1 MSRIIEI
8 LNFEEG
14 FREKPYIDT
23 EGYPTVGTGFKIGPK
38 GAPLSYYQFT
48 LTKEASDAWL
58 LSFVERTH
66 DGMLGEREIAQA
78 ASKCNEA
85 RADILT
91 SMAYQMGV
99 TGLAAFKNTLG
110 MIAAGNFTGAA
121 AGMLN
126 SKWAAQTPKRAKRHA
141 EVMRSGTYDVYAGLL
156 K

>member
-1 MSRIIEI
+1 MSKIIQI

-38 GAPLSYYQFT
+38 GAPMSHYQFT
-48 LTKEASDAWL
+48 LPKEASDAWL
-58 LSFVERTH
+58 LSFVDKTARQ
-66 DGMLGEREIAQA
+66 MLDNKAIFFAMNQ
-78 ASKCNEA
+78 CNDA
-85 RADILT
+85 RQDVLL

-99 TGLAAFKNTLG
+99 AGLAAFKNTLS
-110 MIAAGNFTGAA
+110 MVVAGNFTGAA

-141 EVMRSGTYDVYAGLL
+141 EVMRTGTYDVYAGLL
-156 K
+156 